1 MSVTTRFRER
11 PHLLQIVY
19 VVLGAYSLFALLY
32 RLPVLPSFFTD
43 EGLFLSTADT
53 LVDEGVYATKSLYTY
68 YSANMSVGAP
78 VIVPMA
84 LVMRLFGSGLLQGRL
99 VIIVF
104 SMLALILA
112 ARLATAL
119 FGRWA
124 GPLAWWTI

>member
-1 MSVTTRFRER
+1 MSVTYRFRDR
-11 PHLLQIVY
+11 QHLLQIVY

-53 LVDEGVYATKSLYTY
+53 LADEGVYATRSLYTY
-68 YSANMSVGAP
+68 YTTNMSVGAP

-84 LVMRLFGSGLLQGRL
+84 LVMPLLGSGLLPGRL
-99 VIIVF
+99 LIVVL
-104 SMLALILA
+104 SMLALVLD

-119 FGRWA
+119 FCRCA
-124 GPLAWWTI
+124 